1 MKRLANTWLEAA
13 SVRCAQLCGFSST
26 VPLLGCLHWSSR
38 RLLRTLG
45 RPGVLA
51 IGILVVFPPFYF
63 SAVVPA
69 QERLEEARRSTLLL
83 REQVLHAG
91 KSSDR
96 IRRTPGEQLVEFY
109 RSFPEERYSPQ
120 WLEKLA
126 ALAEKNGLSLNEGE
140 YKATRDNVG
149 RLMRLHMMFPVK
161 GEYQQ
166 IRGFLTALHGE
177 IPGIALESVQFTRQN
192 VADATVEAR
201 IGLVLYLEQAS

>member
-1 MKRLANTWLEAA
+1 MKRFVNIWLGAA
-13 SVRCAQLCGFSST
+13 SARCSKLSGFSST

-38 RLLRTLG
+38 RLLRILG

-69 QERLEEARRSTLLL
+69 QERLDAARRNTLLL
-83 REQVLHAG
+83 REQMLHDG

-109 RSFPEERYSPQ
+109 RGFPDERHSPQ
-120 WLEKLA
+120 SLEKLA

-140 YKATRDNVG
+140 YKPTRDKVG

-166 IRGFLTALHGE
+166 IRSFLSALPGE
-177 IPGIALESVQFTRQN
+177 IPIIALENVQFTRQN
-192 VADATVEAR
+192 VADSTVEAR
-201 IGLVLYLEQAS
+201 IRLVLYLGQAS